1 MTKRLAALLLFLI
14 FLPSGA
20 LFTEPVS
27 PTFAAEASSFRP
39 DQQDLSQNVNS
50 VSGVLGRHLRAK
62 SSIKNPPGLAAPKP
76 EFPLAGR
83 ANERTFSPLSKFSVY
98 QQINVYRLRP

>member
-1 MTKRLAALLLFLI
+1 MTKRLATLLLFLI
-14 FLPSGA
+14 FVPSGA

-27 PTFAAEASSFRP
+27 PAFAAEASSFRP
-39 DQQDLSQNVNS
+39 DQQDLSQDVNP

-62 SSIKNPPGLAAPKP
+62 SSIKNPPGLTAETP

-83 ANERTFSPLSKFSVY
+83 VNERTFSPLSKFSVY
-98 QQINVYRLRP
+98 QQINVYRL